1 MGRLSHRAPLG
12 LAAFAAVLAVA
23 GPGAA
28 GTPGGVSS
36 ARIAAA
42 KAPVIHQLV
51 VFRSGGAV
59 QSAVRAQAATV
70 TVSGRRCALAS
81 GTPLAALVRS
91 RPGRIGLRD
100 FGSCSRRAR
109 DSGQLF
115 VRSIRR
121 NRNRGQDGWIYKVGR
136 RLPDAGAGD
145 PAGPFGRGRLR
156 SGQRVTWFYGRKQGA
171 SFQRTLE
178 LKAAVSGRTVSVTV
192 RGYDDNGRGVAVS
205 GAAVSSGAG
214 SAQTGTNGRA
224 TLELPPG
231 RHLFHASKPGFVR
244 SFGERVVVR

>member
-1 MGRLSHRAPLG
+1 VRWRPVPRSPRWCAPGRAGSGYATSARA
-12 LAAFAAVLAVA
+12 LAA
-23 GPGAA
+23 P
-28 GTPGGVSS
+28 
-36 ARIAAA
+36 
-42 KAPVIHQLV
+42 
-51 VFRSGGAV
+51 
-59 QSAVRAQAATV
+59 AT
-70 TVSGRRCALAS
+70 A
-81 GTPLAALVRS
+81 
-91 RPGRIGLRD
+91 
-100 FGSCSRRAR
+100 GSCSCAR
-109 DSGQLF
+109 SAAIATADRTGGST
-115 VRSIRR
+115 R
-121 NRNRGQDGWIYKVGR
+121 W
-136 RLPDAGAGD
+136 AGD

-192 RGYDDNGRGVAVS
+192 RGYDDNGHGVAVS

>member
-1 MGRLSHRAPLG
+1 MRRG
-12 LAAFAAVLAVA
+12 LHTAAAAVLVSEAAIAVA
-23 GPGAA
+23 QPAA
-28 GTPGGVSS
+28 GGPTGPLEAAS
-36 ARIAAA
+36 APAVR
-42 KAPVIHQLV
+42 QLV

-59 QSAVRAQAATV
+59 QETVRARAATV

-81 GTPLAALVRS
+81 RTPPAALVRS

-121 NRNRGQDGWIYKVGR
+121 DRNRGQDGWIYKVGR

-156 SGQRVTWFYGRKQGA
+156 PGQRVTWFYGRKEGA

-178 LKAAVSGRTVSVTV
+178 LKATVSGRTVSVTV
-192 RGYDDNGRGVAVS
+192 RGYDDNGRGVAVA

-214 SAQTGTNGRA
+214 STQTTANGRA

-231 RHLFHASKPGFVR
+231 RHLFHASKPGLIR